1 MRDAAVALRAL
12 LVGFLAGVG
21 LEGGFLLVG
30 TFCLA
35 VFAAAIHPAG
45 PWLVVGCMA
54 VLAGL
59 ALAIPGRG

>member
-1 MRDAAVALRAL
+1 
-12 LVGFLAGVG
+12 
-21 LEGGFLLVG
+21 LVG

-59 ALAIPGRG
+59 ALAIPGRR